1 MRFILLLLSLI
12 SFHGIA
18 QNCALG
24 DISVSST
31 IDSVC
36 PDNNGATITTGNTQ
50 LGFDYYLI
58 NTGTSATVDGPFEGT
73 GAPLNFST
81 GVTNSTTTYA
91 VVAELP
97 ENALNFDGIDDEV
110 NCGTGISFTN
120 EFTLEAWVRQDA
132 IQNWPTFVSNIDYV
146 NVSGFWLGS
155 NDGAEVE
162 MYITSNAWLTGT
174 TNIADGNW
182 HHVAGVFRNDS
193 GFVYTDGILEGA
205 GPMPSSINS
214 TVPLTLGNDSDPANY
229 KFNGDISEVR
239 IWNVSRSTSEINANM
254 NSCLQGNESGLLAYY
269 VFEDG
274 APSSNLTD
282 RTGNGN
288 TGTLVNMDPSTDWVS
303 GHQACCMLQMT
314 QEVTITY
321 VDAIVDA
328 NWNGTLLTA
337 SAGADSY
344 QWLDC
349 DNGNQE
355 ILGETGMT
363 YTPQVAGNY
372 AVLGTYGSCVDSSA
386 CISAPL
392 STTQLGST
400 SIHVY
405 PNPSNTGIFH
415 FPNDQTISEVEV
427 RDLCGRIIEGNFDQL
442 NQKIDIEGAPEGTYI
457 LRVETD
463 DHIAVFRVR
472 VKASK

>member
-1 MRFILLLLSLI
+1 MCIR
-12 SFHGIA
+12 
-18 QNCALG
+18 
-24 DISVSST
+24 
-31 IDSVC
+31 DS
-36 PDNNGATITTGNTQ
+36 NNGATITTGNTQ

-91 VVAELP
+91 LVAELP

-254 NSCLQGNESGLLAYY
+254 
-269 VFEDG
+269 
-274 APSSNLTD
+274 
-282 RTGNGN
+282 
-288 TGTLVNMDPSTDWVS
+288 
-303 GHQACCMLQMT
+303 
-314 QEVTITY
+314 
-321 VDAIVDA
+321 
-328 NWNGTLLTA
+328 
-337 SAGADSY
+337 
-344 QWLDC
+344 
-349 DNGNQE
+349 
-355 ILGETGMT
+355 
-363 YTPQVAGNY
+363 
-372 AVLGTYGSCVDSSA
+372 
-386 CISAPL
+386 L
-392 STTQLGST
+392 SL
-400 SIHVY
+400 IH
-405 PNPSNTGIFH
+405 I
-415 FPNDQTISEVEV
+415 
-427 RDLCGRIIEGNFDQL
+427 
-442 NQKIDIEGAPEGTYI
+442 
-457 LRVETD
+457 
-463 DHIAVFRVR
+463 
-472 VKASK
+472 